1 MDTAFHALADPTR
14 RGLLG
19 RLRVEG
25 PLSLTQLA
33 EGLPMTRQ
41 GVAKHLVALEE
52 GGLVRAEKVGRERI
66 HHLNAEPLRE
76 VSEWLAPY
84 EAEWDRRLNRL
95 GRYLEE
101 NP

>member
-1 MDTAFHALADPTR
+1 MDDAFQALGDPTR
-14 RGLLG
+14 RSLLS

-25 PLSLTQLA
+25 PLSLTELA
-33 EGLPMTRQ
+33 DGLPMTRQ
-41 GVAKHLVALEE
+41 GVAKHVVALKAS
-52 GGLVRAEKVGRERI
+52 GLIRAEKVGREQI

-76 VSEWLAPY
+76 VREWLAPY
-84 EAEWDRRLNRL
+84 EAEWDRRLSRL

>member
-1 MDTAFHALADPTR
+1 MDDAFHALSDPTR

-25 PLSLTQLA
+25 PLSLKELA
-33 EGLPMTRQ
+33 DGLSMTRQ
-41 GVAKHLVALEE
+41 GVAKHLGELKAS
-52 GGLVRAEKVGRERI
+52 GLVRAEKVGREQI
-66 HHLNAEPLRE
+66 HYLNAEPLRE

-84 EAEWDRRLNRL
+84 EAEWDRRLIRL
-95 GRYLEE
+95 GRHLEE